1 MKYSKL
7 LILYLALVIGFTG
20 CDKVKEL
27 IDMQEIDLDTSFVVS
42 FPFGITAMT
51 DPATPVDFGRSMGY
65 DILSNP
71 DVAERIGT
79 PEQIKKVVINSIQ
92 YEFRNF
98 TGNVD
103 ANVSGAFIF
112 EPGSQGDNVFIAETV
127 NLANSDLLGT
137 IYTLQGNFEGI
148 SERISQDRRVFFTN
162 SGTSSHNPAGWI
174 IDVIFTVTVTVELNA
189 DDL

>member
-1 MKYSKL
+1 MKKIS
-7 LILYLALVIGFTG
+7 LITAVVVLIICTG
-20 CDKVKEL
+20 CDKAKEFL
-27 IDMQEIDLDTSFVVS
+27 DMQEIDVDTSFVVS
-42 FPFGITAMT
+42 FPFGISAMT
-51 DPATPVDFGRSMGY
+51 DPATPSIFGRSMGY

-71 DVAERIGT
+71 DVAEYIGN

-92 YEFRNF
+92 YEYRNF

-103 ANVSGAFIF
+103 ASVSGGFIF
-112 EPGSQGDNVFIAETV
+112 ESGPQGNNFFMAETV

-137 IYTLQGNFEGI
+137 IYTLQGNFDDI
-148 SERISQDRRVFFTN
+148 SERISQDRRVFFTS

-174 IDVIFTVTVTVELNA
+174 IDVIFTVTVTVELDA